1 MNLAAKCSG
10 SINFLN
16 MFDDPIGEM
25 IKMVAKIA
33 MRGALGI
40 FEAVGD
46 INSYDQKTSD
56 TITRQTQWIV
66 VYLAVGSILFA
77 AVKMALD
84 RRGDSGQTAM
94 KGVLRIT
101 LVNTVAST
109 AIITFTVLMDRYS
122 EHLFQGALKELMNGI
137 DCGGDI
143 PAMLLLVIACLL
155 IIAGVIHALLMWIRL
170 GVMIILMGTLP
181 MAAAASMTDW
191 GGTWWRKHIG
201 WLIAWLL
208 YKPTVALVMYSGS
221 VMVNAQDADQV
232 DTQIAGMGIL
242 LLSAVALPALMRVI
256 VPATEALGGDSVGQT
271 TMGIAGGVASGA
283 KSAAGGAVNIASSAL
298 AGPSG
303 ASGSNASGSSGKG
316 GGVSGGGGGGSS
328 SGAGGGGSSGGSSS
342 GAGGG
347 GSSGGGGGSSSGGG
361 SGGGGGGAPGGGG
374 GGGGSSAG
382 AGAGASRAAA
392 AGALPVVGAAVIG
405 AATVAAKTAKGATDV
420 AKSGIEGAK

>member
-1 MNLAAKCSG
+1 MYLAAKCDG

-56 TITRQTQWIV
+56 TINRQTQWIV

-84 RRGDSGQTAM
+84 RRGESGQMAM
-94 KGVLRIT
+94 KGILRVT
-101 LVNTVAST
+101 LVNTAAST
-109 AIITFTVLMDRYS
+109 VIITFTVLMDRYS
-122 EHLFQGALKELMNGI
+122 NHLFQGALKELMNGI
-137 DCGGDI
+137 DCGGSI

-181 MAAAASMTDW
+181 LAAAASMTDW
-191 GGTWWRKHIG
+191 GTTWWRKHIG
-201 WLIAWLL
+201 WLLAWLL

-256 VPATEALGGDSVGQT
+256 VPATEALGGDSVGQA

-283 KSAAGGAVNIASSAL
+283 KSAGGGAVNLASSAL
-298 AGPSG
+298 AGSQGPSG
-303 ASGSNASGSSGKG
+303 ASGSGASGSS
-316 GGVSGGGGGGSS
+316 SGGGGA
-328 SGAGGGGSSGGSSS
+328 SG
-342 GAGGG
+342 
-347 GSSGGGGGSSSGGG
+347 GGGGGSSSGGG
-361 SGGGGGGAPGGGG
+361 SSGGGSSGGSSSGGGGGALSGGGG
-374 GGGGSSAG
+374 GGGGASS
-382 AGAGASRAAA
+382 SRAAA

-405 AATVAAKTAKGATDV
+405 AATVAAKTAKGATDI

>member
-1 MNLAAKCSG
+1 MYLAAKCDG

-40 FEAVGD
+40 FEAVGN

-56 TITRQTQWIV
+56 TINRQTQWIV

-84 RRGDSGQTAM
+84 RRGESGQMAM
-94 KGVLRIT
+94 KGILRVT
-101 LVNTVAST
+101 LVNTAAST
-109 AIITFTVLMDRYS
+109 VIITFTVLMDRYS
-122 EHLFQGALKELMNGI
+122 NHLFQGALKELMNGI
-137 DCGGDI
+137 DCGGSI

-181 MAAAASMTDW
+181 LAAAASMTDW
-191 GGTWWRKHIG
+191 GTTWWRKHIG
-201 WLIAWLL
+201 WLLAWLL

-256 VPATEALGGDSVGQT
+256 VPATEALGGDSVGQA

-283 KSAAGGAVNIASSAL
+283 KSAGGGAVNLASSAL
-298 AGPSG
+298 GPQGPSG
-303 ASGSNASGSSGKG
+303 ASGSGASGSAGRDGGASG
-316 GGVSGGGGGGSS
+316 GGGGGSSSGGGSSGGGGGGSFAGGGGGGSS
-328 SGAGGGGSSGGSSS
+328 SGAG
-342 GAGGG
+342 
-347 GSSGGGGGSSSGGG
+347 
-361 SGGGGGGAPGGGG
+361 
-374 GGGGSSAG
+374 AG
-382 AGAGASRAAA
+382 ATSARAAA

-405 AATVAAKTAKGATDV
+405 AATVAAKTAKGATDI

>member
-16 MFDDPIGEM
+16 MFNDPIGEM

-40 FEAVGD
+40 FEAVGN
-46 INSYDQKTSD
+46 INSYDQETSD
-56 TITRQTQWIV
+56 TINRQTQWIV

-84 RRGDSGQTAM
+84 RRGESGGTAL
-94 KGVLRIT
+94 KGILRIT
-101 LVNTVAST
+101 LVNTAAST
-109 AIITFTVLMDRYS
+109 VIITFAVLMDRYS
-122 EHLFQGALKELMNGI
+122 KHLFEGALKELMSGI

-170 GVMIILMGTLP
+170 GVMIVLMGTLP
-181 MAAAASMTDW
+181 LAAAASMTDW
-191 GGTWWRKHIG
+191 GTTWWRKHIG

-221 VMVNAQDADQV
+221 VMVNAQNADQV

-256 VPATEALGGDSVGQT
+256 VPATEALGGDSVGQA
-271 TMGIAGGVASGA
+271 TMGVAGGIASGA
-283 KSAAGGAVNIASSAL
+283 KSAGGGAVSLASSAL
-298 AGPSG
+298 QGPSG
-303 ASGSNASGSSGKG
+303 ASGA
-316 GGVSGGGGGGSS
+316 
-328 SGAGGGGSSGGSSS
+328 SGAGGKA
-342 GAGGG
+342 GAAPGGG
-347 GSSGGGGGSSSGGG
+347 GSSGGGSSSGGG
-361 SGGGGGGAPGGGG
+361 GSSGGGA
-374 GGGGSSAG
+374 SS
-382 AGAGASRAAA
+382 GAGASRAAA
-392 AGALPVVGAAVIG
+392 AGGALPVVGAAVIG
-405 AATVAAKTAKGATDV
+405 AATVAAKTAKGATDI